1 VVLHPVPP
9 LHYKSHFLF
18 RIQVS
23 NNIHILSLAR
33 FYHTQ
38 MAPSFFTLNTPDE
51 YHNFDGASQRN
62 KAPRPQKHVA
72 RRWQPYPIRKTQDD
86 EPELPTTI
94 CPRDLYINK
103 SFVPSAPKADYE
115 MTSTFGAGGIL
126 GPQSMHMTNE
136 SASVAPSTDA
146 PVMQA
151 QLPTLPEEATH
162 WPTFY
167 SLKDLQ
173 ATIMPQNPPA
183 PSMVQSQMQA
193 TSNDQGYDQGLVH
206 QTPYERAA
214 GSSVQHTKRNVVD
227 IDEVMRMRQQK
238 QTRICPSDDPEFVSR
253 CYLFCSRCPADSC
266 FISNR
271 SSRME

>member
-1 VVLHPVPP
+1 
-9 LHYKSHFLF
+9 
-18 RIQVS
+18 
-23 NNIHILSLAR
+23 
-33 FYHTQ
+33 

-103 SFVPSAPKADYE
+103 NLVPSAPKADYE

-126 GPQSMHMTNE
+126 GPQSMQMTNE

-151 QLPTLPEEATH
+151 QLPTLPEDATH
-162 WPTFY
+162 WPAFH
-167 SLKDLQ
+167 LPKDLQ

-206 QTPYERAA
+206 QTPYERTA
-214 GSSVQHTKRNVVD
+214 GSSSVQHTKRNVVD
-227 IDEVMRMRQQK
+227 IDEVMRMREQK
-238 QTRICPSDDPEFVSR
+238 QTRICPSGDPEFVSR